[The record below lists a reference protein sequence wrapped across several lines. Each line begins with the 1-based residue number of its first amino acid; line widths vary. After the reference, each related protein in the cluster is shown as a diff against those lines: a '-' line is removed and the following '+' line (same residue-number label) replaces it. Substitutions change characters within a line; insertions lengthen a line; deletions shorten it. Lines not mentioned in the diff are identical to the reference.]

1 MNWWICILLLIY
13 SKKKNVYDIM
23 LYFLF
28 KYFIENDLK
37 LLYMY
42 RWRKEN

>member
-13 SKKKNVYDIM
+13 SKKNVYDIM

-28 KYFIENDLK
+28 KNFIENDLK
-37 LLYMY
+37 LLFMY

>member
-13 SKKKNVYDIM
+13 SKKIVYDIM

-28 KYFIENDLK
+28 KNFIENDLK